1 MFIVFFKK
9 RPKSLY
15 SGYTGQKKTVSDPSR
30 GRAKG
35 FERGLIWFVISQIM
49 ARHVLQHISVEI
61 RFTGVFSFLTDK
73 HSGVFDKHS

>member
-15 SGYTGQKKTVSDPSR
+15 SGYTDQKKTVSDPSR

-35 FERGLIWFVISQIM
+35 FERGLIWFVIS
-49 ARHVLQHISVEI
+49 
-61 RFTGVFSFLTDK
+61 
-73 HSGVFDKHS
+73 